1 MGKGYKTRLQL
12 IDELKEARRE
22 IQDMQLHAQ
31 KSEQLEKEL
40 TQSRLFYQT
49 LFENSGTATIVIEP
63 DTTISTYNNDFA
75 NFTGYSSE
83 EIIGHSWTKFVAED
97 DINRLLSYHRMRRQE
112 SSSAPRN
119 YEFKIRNKNGNLLY
133 IFMTITM
140 IPGTTQSV
148 ASMVDITERVKVEK
162 ELQKSEQRYLELS
175 IMDDLTQLYNSRHLY
190 AQLEKEMERSKR
202 YEQPLTLLLLDLDK
216 FKDFNDT
223 YGHIEGDFVLS
234 RLGQVIKR
242 CLRDSDSAYRYGGE
256 EFIVILPMTTSN
268 DGFVTAKRIQDELR
282 NEIFTPV
289 SGKEVVV
296 TMSIGVSQY
305 KPDDDMKTF
314 VNRTDNC
321 MYQAKHDGRNR
332 ICLESSYC

>member
-12 IDELKEARRE
+12 IDALKEARE
-22 IQDMQLHAQ
+22 ETQGMQLQAQ

-40 TQSRLFYQT
+40 TRSRLFYQT
-49 LFENSGTATIVIEP
+49 LFENSGTATIVIEQ

-75 NFTGYSSE
+75 NFTGYDRD
-83 EIIGHSWTKFVAED
+83 EIIGHSWTRFVAED
-97 DINRLLSYHRMRRQE
+97 DIVRLLSYHRIRRQE
-112 SSSAPRN
+112 PSSAPRN

-133 IFMTITM
+133 IFMTIT
-140 IPGTTQSV
+140 IISGTSQSV

-175 IMDDLTQLYNSRHLY
+175 IIDDLTQLYNSRHFY
-190 AQLEKEMERSKR
+190 AQLEQEMERSKR
-202 YEQPLTLLLLDLDK
+202 YEQPLTLLMLDLDK

-256 EFIVILPMTTSN
+256 EFTVMLPMTTSQ
-268 DGFVTAKRIQDELR
+268 DGFVIAKRIQDELR
-282 NEIFTPV
+282 KEIFAPV
-289 SGKEVVV
+289 SGEKIAL
-296 TMSIGVSQY
+296 TMSIGVSEY
-305 KPDDDMKTF
+305 NPNDDVKTF
-314 VNRTDNC
+314 VNRADHF
-321 MYQAKHDGRNR
+321 MYQAKHDGRKR
-332 ICLESSYC
+332 ICLES

>member
-1 MGKGYKTRLQL
+1 MVKGYKTRLQL

-22 IQDMQLHAQ
+22 IQDMQLNAQ

-40 TQSRLFYQT
+40 TRSRLFYQT
-49 LFENSGTATIVIEP
+49 LFENSGTATIVIEQ
-63 DTTISTYNNDFA
+63 DTTISMFNNDFA
-75 NFTGYSSE
+75 NFTGYDRD

-97 DINRLLSYHRMRRQE
+97 DIVRLLSFHRARRQE

-119 YEFKIRNKNGNLLY
+119 YEFKIRNKNGNLLN
-133 IFMTITM
+133 IFMTITI
-140 IPGTTQSV
+140 IPETTQSV

-162 ELQKSEQRYLELS
+162 ELQKSERRYLELS
-175 IMDDLTQLYNSRHLY
+175 ILDDLTQLYNSRHFY

-202 YEQPLTLLLLDLDK
+202 YEQPLTLLMLDLDK

-223 YGHIEGDFVLS
+223 YGHIEGDYVLS

-256 EFIVILPMTTSN
+256 EFTVMLPVTTSQ
-268 DGFVTAKRIQDELR
+268 DGFVIAQRIQNELSH
-282 NEIFTPV
+282 EIFTPV
-289 SGKEVVV
+289 SGEKVAL
-296 TMSIGVSQY
+296 TMSIGISQY
-305 KPDDDMKTF
+305 NPHDDVKAF
-314 VNRTDNC
+314 VNRADHF

-332 ICLESSYC
+332 ICLES

>member
-1 MGKGYKTRLQL
+1 MVKGYKTRLQL

-22 IQDMQLHAQ
+22 IQDMQLNAQ

-40 TQSRLFYQT
+40 TRSRLFYQT
-49 LFENSGTATIVIEP
+49 LFENSGTATIVIEQ
-63 DTTISTYNNDFA
+63 DTTISMFNNDFA
-75 NFTGYSSE
+75 NFTGYDRD

-97 DINRLLSYHRMRRQE
+97 DIVRLLSFHRARRQE

-119 YEFKIRNKNGNLLY
+119 YEFKIRNKNGNLLN
-133 IFMTITM
+133 IFMTITI
-140 IPGTTQSV
+140 IPETTQSV

-162 ELQKSEQRYLELS
+162 ELQKSERRYLELS
-175 IMDDLTQLYNSRHLY
+175 ILDDLTQLYNSRHFY

-202 YEQPLTLLLLDLDK
+202 YEQPLTLLMLDLDK

-223 YGHIEGDFVLS
+223 YGHIEGDYVLS

-256 EFIVILPMTTSN
+256 EFTVMLPVTTSQ
-268 DGFVTAKRIQDELR
+268 DGFVIAQRIQNELSH
-282 NEIFTPV
+282 EIFTPV
-289 SGKEVVV
+289 SGEKVAL
-296 TMSIGVSQY
+296 TMSIGISQY
-305 KPDDDMKTF
+305 NPHDDVAF
-314 VNRTDNC
+314 VNRADHF

-332 ICLESSYC
+332 ICLES